1 MGGIPAAAAADRI
14 SPTSVNRLRAWLDGV
29 VEPGAVSA
37 PSSTTRAGGSLLG
50 SVPGIRSIE
59 AIAVA
64 IPVARDLG
72 GSTYSVL
79 WRCTVVTPERAER

>member
-1 MGGIPAAAAADRI
+1 M
-14 SPTSVNRLRAWLDGV
+14 
-29 VEPGAVSA
+29 
-37 PSSTTRAGGSLLG
+37 LG